1 MSELQPHTQSNA
13 APAPAPEQLSQG
25 RTFSP
30 RVDIYEGPQD
40 LLVIADLPGVS
51 ADQLDIRFER
61 DTLWIEGRVQ
71 RLRSDIDPFT
81 YQRSFRVP
89 RGIDASKISADL
101 KGGVLTLRLPRQ
113 AQAQARQIAVRAD

>member
-1 MSELQPHTQSNA
+1 ME
-13 APAPAPEQLSQG
+13 E
-25 RTFSP
+25 
-30 RVDIYEGPQD
+30 VKKD

-51 ADQLDIRFER
+51 ADQLNIRFER
-61 DTLWIEGRVQ
+61 DTLSLEAHVP
-71 RLRSDIDPFT
+71 RLRPDIEPFS

-113 AQAQARQIAVRAD
+113 TSAQARQISVRAD